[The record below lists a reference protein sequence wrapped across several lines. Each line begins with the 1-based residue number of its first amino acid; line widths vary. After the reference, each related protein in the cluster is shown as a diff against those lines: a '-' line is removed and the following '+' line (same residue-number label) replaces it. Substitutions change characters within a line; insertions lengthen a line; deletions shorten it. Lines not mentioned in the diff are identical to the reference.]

1 MAEEE
6 DAVAV
11 KAAEEMEGGAPY
23 QGEEPKAD
31 SIPDAATLR
40 MGVLKGMATITV
52 PQLRPHSFSILH
64 HH

>member
-1 MAEEE
+1 M
-6 DAVAV
+6 AV

-31 SIPDAATLR
+31 SIPDAATLH
-40 MGVLKGMATITV
+40 MGVLKGMSTITV
-52 PQLRPHSFSILH
+52 SQLRPHSSLILH